1 MRNAYKKGGAMAGHE
16 DGPGRLL
23 FRFVRHWARGWNGT
37 DGDDANG
44 RDVMV
49 VEAVADLG
57 DRATVNAVAGEL
69 GIDQSGASR
78 MVAGAVERG
87 HLRKEAAP
95 GDRRARVLVVTEQGV
110 ELLRSARRWQEA
122 VFAELAEDWPQE
134 DVRTFQR
141 LMAALMERDRHRR
154 DVDRR

>member
-1 MRNAYKKGGAMAGHE
+1 MTEYE
-16 DGPGRLL
+16 DGPGRTL

-37 DGDDANG
+37 DGGDANG

-49 VEAVADLG
+49 VEAVADL
-57 DRATVNAVAGEL
+57 DARATVNAVAEEL

-95 GDRRARVLVVTEQGV
+95 GDRRARVLVVTGQGQ

-122 VFAELAEDWPQE
+122 VFAELAEGWPE
-134 DVRTFQR
+134 GDVRTFQR
-141 LMAALMERDRHRR
+141 LMASLMERDRHRR
-154 DVDRR
+154 DAGRR

>member
-1 MRNAYKKGGAMAGHE
+1 MSGHE

-69 GIDQSGASR
+69 GMDQSGASR

-87 HLRKEAAP
+87 HLRKDTAP
-95 GDRRARVLVVTEQGV
+95 DDRRARVLVVTEQGR
-110 ELLRSARRWQEA
+110 ELVRSARRWQES
-122 VFAELAEDWPQE
+122 VFAELAEGWPEE
-134 DVRTFQR
+134 DVRTFRR
-141 LMAALMERDRHRR
+141 LMASLMERDHRR
-154 DVDRR
+154 RDADRP